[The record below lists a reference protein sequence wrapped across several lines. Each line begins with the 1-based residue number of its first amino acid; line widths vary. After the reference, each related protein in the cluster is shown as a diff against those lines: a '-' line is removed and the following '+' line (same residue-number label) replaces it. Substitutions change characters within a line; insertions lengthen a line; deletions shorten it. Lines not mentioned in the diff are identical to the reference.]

1 MMMRVVMMTM
11 VMATMVMIVMAMIVM
26 MVMVMVND
34 DAIDDKGNICVVRIR
49 TWSHSLDSNAH
60 STIY

>member
-1 MMMRVVMMTM
+1 MIMMMTM
-11 VMATMVMIVMAMIVM
+11 VMMTMVMIVMAMIVM
-26 MVMVMVND
+26 MMVMVND

>member
-1 MMMRVVMMTM
+1 MMV
-11 VMATMVMIVMAMIVM
+11 

-34 DAIDDKGNICVVRIR
+34 DAIDDKGNIYVVRIW
-49 TWSHSLDSNAH
+49 TWSHSLDSNPH